1 MLHHFSNNTD
11 YFLFLI
17 CAYGFFQTLT
27 LLEIVIPLHLLF
39 SIFGEGVSYMKD
51 KTGETEEDSNKLKEL
66 EIPRPESHKRGSIC
80 KYARIIYKEIFL
92 VPLYRQ

>member
-1 MLHHFSNNTD
+1 MVTSKFTNILSHFSNITD
-11 YFLFLI
+11 YFLILI
-17 CAYGFFQTLT
+17 CAYFQTLT

-51 KTGETEEDSNKLKEL
+51 KTGETEEDSNKQKEL

-80 KYARIIYKEIFL
+80 KYARIQKY
-92 VPLYRQ
+92 